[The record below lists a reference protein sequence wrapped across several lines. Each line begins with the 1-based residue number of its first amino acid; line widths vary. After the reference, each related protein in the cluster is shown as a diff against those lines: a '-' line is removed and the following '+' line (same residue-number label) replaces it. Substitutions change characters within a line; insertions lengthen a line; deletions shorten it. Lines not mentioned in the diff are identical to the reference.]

1 MGRLIR
7 WGLMP
12 RSLRNRL
19 VLILFALLSLAA
31 LLQGGSAYRNALAET
46 DEIFD
51 YQMQQMAFSLRGDL
65 ASGSG
70 TVSVPLGEDQSFDF
84 LVQVWSLTGTQLFRS
99 PGDDW
104 LPQRAVLGFSE
115 IGSQGKRFRV
125 FSMQTRYQV
134 VQIAQ
139 DLSVRSRMA
148 RQLALRTVAPVA
160 LMLPLLALA
169 VWWVVSA
176 SLSPVRRVRE
186 QLAQRRPD
194 DLTPVPEH
202 ELPSDVQPLVREM
215 NSLLQR
221 VRSAF
226 EAQQHFVADAAHE
239 LRSPLA
245 ALKLQLESL
254 QRAGGEAERAQATQR
269 LSAGIERA
277 SHLIEQLLL
286 LARAEGREPLP
297 KRAVDLEALAREAVV
312 EASAAAAAKGVDLG
326 LEHSQALS
334 VPGQTEALRILLR
347 NLLDNAIKYTPAG
360 GRVDVSLTVTHTQA
374 GPDQALLLVEDSGPG
389 IAEAD
394 RERVFDRFYRG
405 NGQLRAQG
413 AGLGLAIVKAIADGH
428 GATLQLERSRRL
440 GGLAVRVLLP
450 LSATVPLQP

>member
-1 MGRLIR
+1 MSRLIA

-65 ASGSG
+65 VSGSG

-84 LVQVWSLTGTQLFRS
+84 LVQVWSLSGTPLFRS
-99 PGDDW
+99 PGEDW

-115 IGSQGKRFRV
+115 VDSRGKRYRV

-160 LMLPLLALA
+160 LMLPLLALS

-176 SLSPVRRVRE
+176 SLNPVSRVRE

-194 DLTPVPEH
+194 DLTPVPDH
-202 ELPSDVQPLVREM
+202 ELPSEVQPLVREM
-215 NSLLQR
+215 NSLLER
-221 VRSAF
+221 VRAAF

-254 QRAGGEAERAQATQR
+254 QRAGGDEERAAAFQR
-269 LSAGIERA
+269 LGTGIDRA
-277 SHLIEQLLL
+277 AHLIEQLLL
-286 LARAEGREPLP
+286 LARAEGREPAAV
-297 KRAVDLEALAREAVV
+297 RSVDLESLCREAVV
-312 EASAAAAAKGVDLG
+312 EASDPAREKQIDLG
-326 LEHSQALS
+326 LEASEALTAH
-334 VPGQTEALRILLR
+334 GQPEALRILLR

-360 GRVDVSLTVTHTQA
+360 GRVDLSLSQA
-374 GPDQALLLVEDSGPG
+374 GSGRALLLVEDSGPG
-389 IAEAD
+389 IASED
-394 RERVFDRFYRG
+394 SERVFDRFYRG

-413 AGLGLAIVKAIADGH
+413 AGLGLAIVKAIADRH
-428 GATLQLERSRRL
+428 GAKLELDRSRRL

-450 LSATVPLQP
+450 RGDAAG